1 MYYINNV
8 LKNMKKTMSKMM
20 FHSDISSTKF
30 TLGLTSLL
38 WVLIDC
44 FDNYQTNLFFKL
56 MMFSYGS
63 WLIWRIFDSTH
74 RKISST
80 IMSSLGVA
88 LWSNEL
94 WSTVLYD
101 NFESHPA
108 LHYAARIVLLLT
120 SIWVLIRMGTG
131 TLPNRIH
138 R

>member
-1 MYYINNV
+1 MY
-8 LKNMKKTMSKMM
+8 KNMKRTILKLM
-20 FHSDISSTKF
+20 FHSDIAPIKF

-38 WVLIDC
+38 WVLLDC
-44 FDNYQTNLFFKL
+44 LNNFQSNSCFMTMMFFYGAWLIIRLFDNQ
-56 MMFSYGS
+56 
-63 WLIWRIFDSTH
+63 H

-88 LWSNEL
+88 LWSYEL

-101 NFESHPA
+101 SIEVHPA

-131 TLPNRIH
+131 TLPKIH